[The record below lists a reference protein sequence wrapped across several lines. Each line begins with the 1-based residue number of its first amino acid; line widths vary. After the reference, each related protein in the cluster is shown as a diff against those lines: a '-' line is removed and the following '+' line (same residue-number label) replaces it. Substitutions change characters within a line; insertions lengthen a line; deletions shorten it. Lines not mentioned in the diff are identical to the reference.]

1 MRKLAVVSTLLILLI
16 LLAVVVWPRPATQPT
31 PLMTTVHAAGES
43 RAALPAIFAPEATP
57 TPRPLPTATATP
69 TVSPTPVASP
79 SPTAEPL
86 PGNALVNGS
95 FEDDWTNLP
104 PAPGFL
110 INQEPA
116 GWTLKWLDVGQPIWD
131 DPGTT
136 AQGIPE
142 SVHKRADLLPD
153 DEQPGGSRP
162 LILDGIWTYK
172 MFHFGAPF
180 GSQLRQVVAGL
191 PPGSQWRFVVP
202 IQLHNHGDP
211 DPWGAESSAWAVTS
225 ATQSGGWVPAG
236 DMGDRKWF
244 YHNVEFTVP
253 ADGRVELL
261 IRVKSK
267 WFRAKDFFIDDVQLQ
282 PLGNVRLAAHR
293 FPPHIDGD
301 SVTWGPRALECIPAR
316 EIVVP

>member
-1 MRKLAVVSTLLILLI
+1 MRKLAVLSTLLLL
-16 LLAVVVWPRPATQPT
+16 LVLVAVALWPRPATQPT
-31 PLMTTVHAAGES
+31 SLMTTAYAAGEA

-57 TPRPLPTATATP
+57 TPRPQPTATT
-69 TVSPTPVASP
+69 TPVASRTP
-79 SPTAEPL
+79 VVSPTATAEPL

-95 FEDDWTNLP
+95 FEDGWTDLP

-110 INQEPA
+110 INQEPV
-116 GWTLKWLDVGQPIWD
+116 GWTLNWLDIGQPLWD
-131 DPGTT
+131 DPGTI

-142 SVHKRADLLPD
+142 SLHKLAGQLPV
-153 DEQPGGSRP
+153 DEQPGGSRA
-162 LILDGIWTYK
+162 LILDGIAVYK

-180 GSQLRQVVAGL
+180 GSQLLQMVDGL
-191 PPGSQWRFVVP
+191 PPGSKWRFVVP
-202 IQLHNHGDP
+202 IQLHNHGDS
-211 DPWGAESSAWAVTS
+211 DPWGAESSAWAITS

-253 ADGRVELL
+253 ADGRVDLL

-293 FPPHIDGD
+293 FPPRIEGD
-301 SVTWGPRALECIPAR
+301 SVTWGPRALERIPAR
-316 EIVVP
+316 ELVVP